1 MCNPPAGSWK
11 ALLRPLPIQSVRERQ
26 PGERPLVGGLHICH
40 RHNSV
45 RIAET
50 TTPLRHPWNHKAATM
65 PSEPIEQP
73 ETRTTPATE
82 TSDAVFSHEPVM
94 LTEVV
99 AAFGQV
105 PPGWVVDATVGGG
118 GHASAILSAHG
129 DLRVLGLDQDPDAVR
144 HASARLGMYGS
155 RARVYRTRFD
165 RLGDAIKANGIDR
178 VSGVLFDLGVSSPQF
193 DQPGRGFSYRN
204 SGPLDMRMDPTQGL
218 AASEIINDWPANRIA
233 SVLRTNSDERHAER
247 IARAVVSAR
256 PIATTTQLADVVR
269 SAIPAATR
277 RTGGH
282 PAKRTFQALR
292 IEVNDELGTLDRSL
306 DQAIEALR
314 PGGRIAVL
322 SYHSGEDRI
331 VKHHLRQAAGGDCRC
346 PRQLPCVCGSSPRL
360 KLLRPGGFTPSITEI
375 AANPRASSARLR
387 VAEKLPQT
395 EAA

>member
-1 MCNPPAGSWK
+1 MCNPPAGRWK

-45 RIAET
+45 RISPTA
-50 TTPLRHPWNHKAATM
+50 TPLRHPWNHQAATM
-65 PSEPIEQP
+65 PSEPDEQP
-73 ETRTTPATE
+73 DAGSTPATGA
-82 TSDAVFSHEPVM
+82 SGAVFAHEPVM
-94 LTEVV
+94 LDEVV
-99 AAFGQV
+99 AAFGPV

-118 GHASAILSAHG
+118 GHASALLSAHG

-144 HASARLGMYGS
+144 HAFQRL
-155 RARVYRTRFD
+155 RVYGARAQVHRTRFD
-165 RLGDAIKANGIDR
+165 HLAAAVKENDIDR

-218 AASEIINDWPANRIA
+218 AASDIINDWPAHRIA
-233 SVLRTNSDERHAER
+233 SVLRTNSDERHADR
-247 IARAVVSAR
+247 IARAIVSAR
-256 PIATTTQLADVVR
+256 PITTTTQLADVVR

-306 DQAIEALR
+306 GQAIEVLQ
-314 PGGRIAVL
+314 PGGRIVVL

-360 KLLRPGGFTPSITEI
+360 KLIRPGGLTPSATEI
-375 AANPRASSARLR
+375 NANPRASSARLR